1 MIRKRVAAVVAVLA
15 LTATGQ
21 LLAQEYNQRLIA
33 KEPGKMGIALCPL
46 RIGGKL
52 SDAQKQLKT
61 GIEDSDSTKRADG
74 LSRAEQILTAAIAAG
89 EGANPAAWYLLGRTA
104 LARGDLG
111 GADSAFTRAEALQ
124 PDCEVDIS
132 RRRQE
137 AWAVLANAGMEKQQA
152 GDLDSAIVLLRDA
165 TRIFQG
171 LPHVFENLGIMFANA
186 GLTDSAVIYFEQA
199 VAVSEG
205 DSTLVENRNSATLN
219 LAIMLQRSN
228 RHPEAIQTLRR
239 YLGWFPNDTDARR
252 SLVYSFREGGMV
264 DSADVLE
271 KQLVAEFAAM
281 NLDSLEFSDAMAVG
295 VSQFNGKQFLEAA
308 KVFES
313 LMARNPWSR
322 DAVYNLA
329 NTFLALDDKPNLT
342 RAARG
347 LVAIEPLNEDAY
359 RLLGQSYRDR
369 FQDSLIAVAEQLVG
383 LPIHIE
389 VTNFTLGS
397 ASAKLTAT
405 AMGREASDPGGKPI
419 APAPIDL
426 IVEFVDTA
434 GTVLASQPVSIP
446 ALQPGQEQEFR
457 AESRVEGVA
466 GWRYRMK

>member
-52 SDAQKQLKT
+52 SDALKQLKT

-89 EGANPAAWYLLGRTA
+89 EGANPASWHLLGRTA
-104 LARGDLG
+104 LARGDLS
-111 GADSAFTRAEALQ
+111 GADSAFTRAEAMQ

-137 AWAVLANAGMEKQQA
+137 AWVVLANAGMEKQQA

-165 TRIFQG
+165 TRIFRD

-199 VAVSEG
+199 VAISEG
-205 DSTLVENRNSATLN
+205 DSTLVDNRNSATLN
-219 LAIMLQRSN
+219 MAIMLQRSN

-239 YLGWFPNDTDARR
+239 YLGWFPGDTDARR
-252 SLVYSFREGGMV
+252 SLVYSFREQGMA

-295 VSQFNGKQFLEAA
+295 VSQFNAKQFAEAA

-329 NTFLALDDKPNLT
+329 NTYLALDDKPNLT

-383 LPIHIE
+383 LPVHIE

-397 ASAKLTAT
+397 ASARLTAT

-419 APAPIDL
+419 PPAPVDL
-426 IVEFVDTA
+426 ILEFVDAA
-434 GTVLASQPVSIP
+434 GKVLASQPVSIP
-446 ALQPGQEQEFR
+446 ALQPKQEQEFG

-466 GWRYRMK
+466 GWRYRVK